1 MRSKDK
7 TLMTSIEQF
16 VSNYTDNYGNS
27 PTMQEVAN
35 GVGISKTTVHRY
47 VSQMCEDGTIA
58 FSGWRT
64 MKTTKTKT
72 QAISVPVL
80 GEIAC
85 GIPKF
90 AEENIEEFVR
100 LPVALFGQG
109 QFYILRAYGDSMV
122 EAGIDDGDLVLI
134 RQQATAEE
142 GQIVVALIE
151 DEATLKRFYPE
162 PESHRIRLHPENSHM
177 ADIFVDRCEI
187 QGIAVKVLKD
197 LL

>member
-1 MRSKDK
+1 MRSKNK
-7 TLMTSIEQF
+7 ALMTSIEQF
-16 VSNYTDNYGNS
+16 VRSFTDNYGIS
-27 PTMQEVAN
+27 PTMQEVAD
-35 GVGISKTTVHRY
+35 GVGVSKTTIHRY
-47 VSQMCEDGTIA
+47 ISQMCEDGTIG

-90 AEENIEEFVR
+90 AEENIEEYVR

-134 RQQATAEE
+134 RQQDTAEE
-142 GQIVVALIE
+142 GQIVVALIGE
-151 DEATLKRFYPE
+151 EATLKRFYLE
-162 PESHRIRLHPENSHM
+162 PENHRIRLHPENSHM
-177 ADIFVDRCEI
+177 ADIFVDRCEV
-187 QGIAVKVLKD
+187 QGVAVKVLKD